1 MSTDTGD
8 DSIILKIN
16 TSAEIPRDSELK
28 KSSEE
33 GTNVDG
39 DDGCSG
45 MDMSVKM
52 SADIGDDSSVSESNM
67 SADVPRNSELK
78 KSSEKRTNVDGND
91 GFSGMDISIDEVNDI
106 NAVDLQRLQL
116 LPLPKIPGMSKSLI
130 LEQMELLTDRYDFR
144 RLKRKEDVKMMLIVA
159 LIHASIAVNV

>member
-33 GTNVDG
+33 ETNVDG

-45 MDMSVKM
+45 MDANVKM
-52 SADIGDDSSVSESNM
+52 STDVGDDSSVLERNT
-67 SADVPRNSELK
+67 SADVPRDSKLK
-78 KSSEKRTNVDGND
+78 TSSEKGTNVDGND
-91 GFSGMDISIDEVNDI
+91 GCSGMDASIDEVNGI
-106 NAVDLQRLQL
+106 NTVDLQRL
-116 LPLPKIPGMSKSLI
+116 
-130 LEQMELLTDRYDFR
+130 
-144 RLKRKEDVKMMLIVA
+144 
-159 LIHASIAVNV
+159 